1 MAEIGTEPPEAA
13 AHAAIRADRAVNPFV
28 LAGREEILGETPRS
42 DAESGENFLKKK
54 PSEDRR
60 EVFRALEAVEKN
72 TAAIAESYASLF
84 STLRLALSEVTSTS
98 IENIQCL
105 SDVVGSLQ
113 VSALDAASKGNRYI
127 NSCLRLNEELKSL
140 EDLALQLKMLRKNV
154 DALELCVNRVL
165 RLP

>member
-28 LAGREEILGETPRS
+28 LAGREEILRETPRS
-42 DAESGENFLKKK
+42 HAESGENFLEKK

-84 STLRLALSEVTSTS
+84 STLRLALSEVWFMIFPTFDFA
-98 IENIQCL
+98 NIIL
-105 SDVVGSLQ
+105 IDPVVRS
-113 VSALDAASKGNRYI
+113 
-127 NSCLRLNEELKSL
+127 
-140 EDLALQLKMLRKNV
+140 NV
-154 DALELCVNRVL
+154 D
-165 RLP
+165 